1 MTLAKYIRL
10 STADEDVKYGD
21 KAESNSVSH
30 QRMLL
35 DGYIERHPEFS
46 GCTVLEFLDDGRSG
60 TNLDRPG
67 LRTLLEAARRR
78 EIDCVIVKDLSRFA
92 RDYLTSGHYLEQV
105 FPALGIRFISVNDGY
120 DSNDF
125 PYGTAGNINNG
136 LLNLINEMYSRDL
149 SQKSKAAKRF
159 YAQKG
164 QCISAYP
171 VYGYLKSP
179 EDKRAW
185 IPDLEA
191 APVVQRVFSMYL
203 EGGTPTEIAR
213 RLNEDGIPT
222 PAQHKRAVGSKRQ
235 LWNSE
240 RKENFWRA
248 TTIGKIL
255 RDERY
260 TGKLVALKTSRAE
273 VGNIHS
279 AKPIEKNGWIVI
291 PGAFEAI
298 ISQEAFDL
306 AQERYAQHKPR
317 QKVGPMKRTLFSR
330 KLRCG
335 HCGAALER
343 HEISQGI
350 YYACDG
356 RAWNGTDE
364 CKEIRIFE
372 ADLIWTVLASI
383 RFQAQLAKKKERQ
396 LDRQAKNVQA
406 AQNRVQSVQQRI
418 QQRIA
423 QLETQKAETYLSYDL
438 GEISQAKYREHCI
451 KLGAAITEQKRRLET
466 LEQSDSNSTLSTDI
480 ANHGEIQ
487 GLASLSNL
495 RTLDRDIVEEL
506 IHTIRVY
513 SGNRVE
519 IAWNFNEEHMKPLT
533 AEEGADYAGQR

>member
-35 DGYIERHPEFS
+35 DGYIKSHPEFS
-46 GCTVLEFLDDGRSG
+46 NCTVLEFLDDGRSG

-67 LRTLLEAARRR
+67 MRTLLEAARRR

-105 FPALGIRFISVNDGY
+105 FPALSIRFISINDGY
-120 DSNDF
+120 DSNEF

-191 APVVQRVFSMYL
+191 APIVQRVFSMYL

-279 AKPIEKNGWIVI
+279 AKPIEENGWIII

-298 ISQEAFDL
+298 ISQEVFDL

-317 QKVGPMKRTLFSR
+317 QKAGPMKRTLFSR

-372 ADLIWTVLASI
+372 ADLIRTVLASI

-451 KLGAAITEQKRRLET
+451 KLGAAITKQKRRLET

-487 GLASLSNL
+487 GLAALSNL
-495 RTLDRDIVEEL
+495 RTLDRDMVEEL

-513 SGNRVE
+513 CGNRVE

-533 AEEGADYAGQR
+533 AEEGAVHAG

>member
-35 DGYIERHPEFS
+35 DGYIKSHPEFS
-46 GCTVLEFLDDGRSG
+46 NCTVLEFLDDGRSG

-67 LRTLLEAARRR
+67 MRTLLEAARRR

-105 FPALGIRFISVNDGY
+105 FPALSIRFISINDGY
-120 DSNDF
+120 DSNEF

-191 APVVQRVFSMYL
+191 APIVQRVFSMYL

-279 AKPIEKNGWIVI
+279 AKPIEENGWIII

-298 ISQEAFDL
+298 ISQEVFDL

-317 QKVGPMKRTLFSR
+317 QKAGPMKRTLFSR

-335 HCGAALER
+335 HCGAALEQ

-372 ADLIWTVLASI
+372 ADLIRTVLASI

-451 KLGAAITEQKRRLET
+451 KLGAAITKQKRRLET

-495 RTLDRDIVEEL
+495 RTLDRDMVEEL

-533 AEEGADYAGQR
+533 AEEEADYAGQR

>member
-1 MTLAKYIRL
+1 MTVAEYIRL
-10 STADEDVKYGD
+10 SSADEDVKYGD

-35 DGYIERHPEFS
+35 NSYIGRHPEFS
-46 GCTVLEFLDDGRSG
+46 SCTVLEFHDDGRSG

-67 LRTLLEAARRR
+67 LRALLEAARRR
-78 EIDCVIVKDLSRFA
+78 EIDCIIVKDLSRFA

-105 FPALGIRFISVNDGY
+105 FPALGVRFISVNDGY

-185 IPDLEA
+185 IPDPEA
-191 APVVQRVFSMYL
+191 ALVVQRMFALYL
-203 EGGTPTEIAR
+203 EGKGPGEIAR
-213 RLNEDGIPT
+213 LLNKEGIPT
-222 PAQHKRAVGSKRQ
+222 PAQRKRALGSKRQ

-240 RKENFWRA
+240 RTENYWG
-248 TTIGKIL
+248 TSTVSKIL
-255 RDERY
+255 HDERY
-260 TGKLVALKTSRAE
+260 TGKLVALKTTLSE
-273 VGNIHS
+273 LGNIHS
-279 AKPIEKNGWIVI
+279 AQAVEKDDWVVI

-298 ISQEAFDL
+298 VSQEIFDQVR
-306 AQERYAQHKPR
+306 AKSEAVRQPR
-317 QKVGPMKRTLFSR
+317 KLGPAKQRLFSR
-330 KLRCG
+330 KLKCG
-335 HCGAALER
+335 HCGAALVR
-343 HEISQGI
+343 HEIAQGV
-350 YYACDG
+350 YYTCDG
-356 RAWNGTDE
+356 RAWNGTAD

-372 ADLIWTVLASI
+372 TDLIQAVLSSI
-383 RFQAQLAKKKERQ
+383 RFQAQLAKEKERQ
-396 LDRQAKNVQA
+396 LDRQTKNVQA

-438 GEISQAKYREHCI
+438 GEISQAKYRERCI

-466 LEQSDSNSTLSTDI
+466 LEQADSSSLSADI
-480 ANHGEIQ
+480 TSHGEIQ

-495 RTLDRDIVEEL
+495 RTLDRDMVEEL

-513 SGNRVE
+513 SGNRIE
-519 IAWNFNEEHMKPLT
+519 IAWNFNEEHMKPFI
-533 AEEGADYAGQR
+533 AEEGSSYVG